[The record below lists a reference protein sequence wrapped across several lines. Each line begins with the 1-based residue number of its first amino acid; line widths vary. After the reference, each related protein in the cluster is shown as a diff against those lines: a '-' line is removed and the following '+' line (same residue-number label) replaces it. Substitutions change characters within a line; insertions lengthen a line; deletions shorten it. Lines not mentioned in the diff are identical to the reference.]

1 MLRLKPA
8 MQGADAPGSSAVCGV
23 GLRVLLCLFALAFGL
38 LLLAPVS
45 GRANPITDENALPG
59 TTGWEVSQADT
70 PDIDGYT
77 DKTSVAPGET
87 IGFRVS
93 TKPSNI
99 SYRIVIYRLG
109 WYSNG
114 AGARQIA
121 CVPGCSG
128 TGSTIAGATRTTP
141 SPNAQTGEIDAS
153 NSDPN
158 SWPQSASWTVPST
171 ATTGEYVAEYVLT
184 SGAQSGMA
192 RYSPFVVRSNAPQAA
207 ASRILVVVP
216 FNTYN
221 AYNVWGGTS
230 AYDNTTSNGGP
241 FPPSANDHATK
252 VSFNRP
258 FSRRE
263 WRFWDVPLLRFL
275 EREGYDVSY
284 VSDTDV
290 DANPGILLNHRSV
303 IVSGHSEYWTK
314 AMRNGFDAAR
324 DAGTN
329 IAFMGANDAYWQVR
343 YEDSSCADDNTVCGT
358 VGDRRT
364 MVIYKGPNEGPNDPA
379 PGTADD
385 TSKFRELGR
394 PECEL
399 QGGVQYG
406 SYFPNDGY
414 RNYAT
419 TAAGATDP
427 WAAGT
432 GLANGSTIT
441 GLVGFEYDS
450 FDPTCNPPGIPTVLF
465 QYQGP
470 ETSANLDAAAVRYTN
485 PGSGARVFSSGTEQW
500 AWGLDSY
507 RWDPTLFTSI
517 PPTNPAIQQFTRNML
532 NDMSRPAPP
541 PGVTATKSTGN
552 QIQVDTTGWTVDPRI
567 TSYKVYRH
575 AGSGAFLPSDSG
587 VTLACQ
593 NTSGDC
599 TDTPSPQGTYRYAS
613 VAVDQWND
621 SSPVLSQAVNN
632 FSPPTAVDDSPTVSE
647 DVPGTAVPVLSNDT
661 DPSGNPIT
669 ISSASDPAHGT
680 VVLTGGSP
688 GANTGLTYQPDANY
702 CNNPPGGSPDTFT
715 YTVNGGSTATVS
727 MTVTCVD
734 DLPAA
739 VHDTKSVVEDDPAT
753 AVDVLANDT
762 DIDAGLR
769 EITAVTQPS
778 HGVVTPTG
786 GTTNHWT
793 GLTYQP
799 NANYCNFP
807 GGAPSDDFTYTLNG
821 GSSATA
827 SMTVDCV
834 NDPPVANNDTATVL
848 EDAAAAAVP
857 VLSNDTDIEGDAIT
871 VASVT
876 QPAHGAVIRNS
887 DGSGLTYQPTA
898 NYCGPDD
905 FTYTVNGNSPN
916 KTATVSMT
924 VSCVDDLPVA
934 VHDSK
939 SVVEDDPASAVGVL
953 ANDTDADGGAA
964 ASITSVT
971 QPTHGQVVI
980 TGGGTGLTYKPD
992 ANYCNFPGGAPS
1004 DDFTYTLNGSSDPK
1018 QTATAS
1024 MTVDCV
1030 NDPPVA
1036 HDDNPT
1042 VSEDASASSI
1052 DLLANDIDVDGDPI
1066 TIFSKTDPAHGAA
1079 QITGGGTGL
1088 TYQPNANYCGPDSF
1102 TYTINGGSTAT
1113 VSMTVTCVDD
1123 PPAAADDSKTVI
1135 EDDAAIAI
1143 DALANDSDIDGGP
1156 KEITAV
1162 NQPSHGVVTPTGGST
1177 NHWTGLTYQPNAN
1190 YCGPDGFT
1198 YTINGG
1204 STATISITVDCSAP
1218 PVANDDHPVAIAQNA
1233 AATSVN
1239 VLSND
1244 TDSDGGPMAINTVTQ
1259 PAHGAVVINP
1269 LADGLTYK
1277 PHAGYCNTP
1286 SGPTD
1291 IFNYTLNGG
1300 SSATVFMTVA
1310 CPAVVT
1316 STPPQQT
1323 ANTSP
1328 ATTKC
1333 KKGFKKVKGKCKK
1346 KKKKR
1351 KRK

>member
-1 MLRLKPA
+1 
-8 MQGADAPGSSAVCGV
+8 
-23 GLRVLLCLFALAFGL
+23 
-38 LLLAPVS
+38 
-45 GRANPITDENALPG
+45 
-59 TTGWEVSQADT
+59 
-70 PDIDGYT
+70 
-77 DKTSVAPGET
+77 
-87 IGFRVS
+87 
-93 TKPSNI
+93 
-99 SYRIVIYRLG
+99 
-109 WYSNG
+109 
-114 AGARQIA
+114 
-121 CVPGCSG
+121 
-128 TGSTIAGATRTTP
+128 
-141 SPNAQTGEIDAS
+141 
-153 NSDPN
+153 
-158 SWPQSASWTVPST
+158 
-171 ATTGEYVAEYVLT
+171 
-184 SGAQSGMA
+184 MA

-290 DANPGILLNHRSV
+290 DANPGILLNHRAV

-507 RWDPTLFTSI
+507 RWDPTLFTAI

-587 VTLACQ
+587 VTLVCQ

-647 DVPGTAVPVLSNDT
+647 DVPGAAVPVLSNDT

-715 YTVNGGSTATVS
+715 YTINGGSTATVS

-734 DLPAA
+734 DQPDA
-739 VHDTKSVVEDDPAT
+739 VLDSKSVVEDDPAT

-762 DIDAGLR
+762 DIDIDAGLR

-821 GSSATA
+821 GSSATV

-834 NDPPVANNDTATVL
+834 NDPPVANNHTATVY
-848 EDAAAAAVP
+848 EVAAAAAVP

-887 DGSGLTYQPTA
+887 DGSGLTYQPAA

-905 FTYTVNGNSPN
+905 FTYTVNGNSPFN
-916 KTATVSMT
+916 TATVSMT

-1066 TIFSKTDPAHGAA
+1066 TIISKTDPAHGAG
-1079 QITGGGTGL
+1079 QITVGGTGL
-1088 TYQPNANYCGPDSF
+1088 TYQPSANYCGPDS
-1102 TYTINGGSTAT
+1102 
-1113 VSMTVTCVDD
+1113 
-1123 PPAAADDSKTVI
+1123 
-1135 EDDAAIAI
+1135 
-1143 DALANDSDIDGGP
+1143 
-1156 KEITAV
+1156 
-1162 NQPSHGVVTPTGGST
+1162 
-1177 NHWTGLTYQPNAN
+1177 
-1190 YCGPDGFT
+1190 FT

-1310 CPAVVT
+1310 CPVVVT

-1346 KKKKR
+1346 KKR